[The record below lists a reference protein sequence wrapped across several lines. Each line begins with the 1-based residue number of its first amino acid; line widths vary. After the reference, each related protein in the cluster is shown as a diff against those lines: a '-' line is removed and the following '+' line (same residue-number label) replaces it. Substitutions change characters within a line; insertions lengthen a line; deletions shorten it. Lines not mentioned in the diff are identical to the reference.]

1 MNSAT
6 IFYNKEG
13 HSLASTDG
21 LLPIPLY
28 KGMKITILGDD
39 ATFEVAE
46 WEYYHG
52 NSDENSELR
61 IIIEKQPSTKWEKIP
76 FIHI

>member
-13 HSLASTDG
+13 QSLASTDG

-39 ATFEVAE
+39 ATFEVVE

-52 NSDENSELR
+52 NSDEKSELR
-61 IIIEKQPSTKWEKIP
+61 IIIEKQPSTKYKKIP
-76 FIHI
+76 FTHI